1 MRGLQRETTAVR
13 AEGRADAPTPADETY
28 YVAEEFLPASIRA
41 IHWINVVCV
50 FVLAGTGFL
59 LSRTFPLGA
68 VDPRAETFLDV
79 NRKVHIVASLVII
92 LCVLARIA
100 LAFVGPRV
108 AGWRYLVP
116 LGRERWRNFWDSLLF
131 YTFIREEHPHGDGYN
146 ALQGIAYAGFYAMAV
161 AIAVTG
167 LFLVS
172 SGQYVGFWNLGFGWL
187 GDVFG
192 SNVIEQARW
201 IHRVL
206 TWLILLFAAVH
217 IYLVVWYELIRRKVT
232 ISSIISG
239 FTYQPIA
246 SHEDDAEDDSST
258 SN

>member
-1 MRGLQRETTAVR
+1 MSGIQTDTTTRPEQHDHHATTS
-13 AEGRADAPTPADETY
+13 DDLTY
-28 YVAEEFLPASIRA
+28 YEAQEFLPASIRA

-68 VDPRAETFLDV
+68 ADPQANAFLDA

-92 LCVLARIA
+92 LCVLARIV

-108 AGWRYLVP
+108 ASWRYLVP
-116 LGRERWRNFWDSLLF
+116 LSRDRWKNFFESLLF
-131 YTFIREEHPHGDGYN
+131 YTFIRREHPHGDGYN
-146 ALQGIAYAGFYAMAV
+146 ALQGIAYAGFYVMAL

-172 SGQYVGFWNLGFGWL
+172 SGQFVGFWNLGFGWL
-187 GDVFG
+187 GNVVG

-239 FTYQPIA
+239 FTYEPI
-246 SHEDDAEDDSST
+246 SKDDKHGTDR
-258 SN
+258 

>member
-1 MRGLQRETTAVR
+1 MMSGVSSDTTPV
-13 AEGRADAPTPADETY
+13 GADQPEDPSRSSDRTY

-68 VDPRAETFLDV
+68 VDPQAEAFLDI
-79 NRKVHIVASLVII
+79 NRKIHILASVVII
-92 LCVLARIA
+92 ACVLARIA
-100 LAFVGPRV
+100 LAFVGPPV
-108 AGWRYLVP
+108 ASWRYLIP
-116 LGRERWRNFWDSLLF
+116 LSRERWRNFYESLLF
-131 YTFIREEHPHGDGYN
+131 YTFIRREHPHGAGYN
-146 ALQGIAYAGFYAMAV
+146 ALQGIAYAGFYAMAI

-187 GDVFG
+187 GNLFG
-192 SNVIEQARW
+192 GDVIEQARW

-239 FTYQPIA
+239 FTYEPV
-246 SHEDDAEDDSST
+246 SREHKRVDDGPDDE
-258 SN
+258 

>member
-1 MRGLQRETTAVR
+1 MRGLQRKATPIRVEQP
-13 AEGRADAPTPADETY
+13 EDGPTSTDETC
-28 YVAEEFLPASIRA
+28 YVAKAFLPASIRA

-68 VDPRAETFLDV
+68 VDPQAETFLDI
-79 NRKVHIVASLVII
+79 NRKIHILASLVII

-108 AGWRYLVP
+108 ASWRYLIP
-116 LGRERWRNFWDSLLF
+116 LSRDRWRNFWESLLF
-131 YTFIREEHPHGDGYN
+131 YTFIRREHPHGDGYN

-172 SGQYVGFWNLGFGWL
+172 SGQYVGFWDLGFGWL
-187 GDVFG
+187 GDLFG

-232 ISSIISG
+232 ISSIING
-239 FTYQPIA
+239 FTYEPV
-246 SHEDDAEDDSST
+246 SSPDDDAADDPSSDH
-258 SN
+258 